1 MVQLEAAGLSD
12 VGCVRVNNEDY
23 CLLAQELGLYIVA
36 DGMGG
41 AQAGEH
47 ASKLAAETVAQ
58 YVWQARRAAPEV
70 LVKAFE
76 EANRAVRSA
85 ASSDSSM
92 EGMGTTLVAVLEAGD
107 ELLIASVGD
116 SRAYLF
122 EHGLLSTI
130 TDDQTW
136 VNEVGRRLGLD
147 EASLKTHPL
156 RHVLTMAIGVSTP
169 LRILSYSIKPRPS
182 AQILL
187 CSDGLHG
194 VVDAETIARSLKSGQ
209 TLEQKCHSLVD
220 AARKAGG
227 PDNITCVLLQI
238 AGQES
243 PELETP
249 TAENHIPQ

>member
-1 MVQLEAAGLSD
+1 MLEAFGLSD
-12 VGCVRVNNEDY
+12 VGCVRINNEDY

-47 ASKLAAETVAQ
+47 ASKLAAETVAEE
-58 YVWQARRAAPEV
+58 VWKAHRRDAEV

-76 EANRAVRSA
+76 EANKAVRSA
-85 ASSDSSM
+85 ASADASM
-92 EGMGTTLVAVLEAGD
+92 EGMGTTLVAVLDAG
-107 ELLIASVGD
+107 EEVLLASVGD
-116 SRAYLF
+116 SRAYLYQD
-122 EHGLLSTI
+122 GQLSVV

-169 LRILSYSIKPRPS
+169 LRILSYNLKLRPA

-194 VVDAETIARSLKSGQ
+194 PVEAETIEETLKSSQ

-227 PDNITCVLLQI
+227 PDNITCVLLRI
-238 AGQES
+238 SGD
-243 PELETP
+243 ETP
-249 TAENHIPQ
+249 TSDSDPLAITR